1 MAVTENKRSVSL
13 AQPSAHTQPAN
24 PSPAKHRSPKP
35 RSPKPQAKRTTLP
48 ASLRPVITKRGRTTI
63 RRYEGGRS
71 FHRFEEAKGKA
82 IDYIEF
88 FTSDGYHN
96 IDIAFDDKTAV
107 HFVIEPS
114 FTLDT
119 EYADWKTG
127 NWRLLKR
134 WPLIPS
140 ASGIRRK

>member
-1 MAVTENKRSVSL
+1 MAVIESKRS
-13 AQPSAHTQPAN
+13 SAHTQPTT
-24 PSPAKHRSPKP
+24 PSPAKHRSPK
-35 RSPKPQAKRTTLP
+35 RQAKRETLP
-48 ASLRPVITKRGRTTI
+48 ASLRPTIIKRGKTTI
-63 RRYEGGRS
+63 RRYEGRS

-88 FTSDGYHN
+88 FTSDGFHN

-107 HFVIEPS
+107 HFLIEPG

-127 NWRLLKR
+127 NWRPLKQ

>member
-1 MAVTENKRSVSL
+1 MAVIESKRS
-13 AQPSAHTQPAN
+13 SAHTQPATT
-24 PSPAKHRSPKP
+24 
-35 RSPKPQAKRTTLP
+35 RTTNPKIRKTARHLP
-48 ASLRPVITKRGRTTI
+48 ASLTPIVTRRGKTTI
-63 RRYEGGRS
+63 RRFPGRS

-88 FTSDGYHN
+88 FTSDGFHN

-127 NWRLLKR
+127 NWRLIKQ

-140 ASGIRRK
+140 ASGTRRK

>member
-1 MAVTENKRSVSL
+1 MAVIESKRSL
-13 AQPSAHTQPAN
+13 PATQPTST
-24 PSPAKHRSPKP
+24 PKHRSPTRK
-35 RSPKPQAKRTTLP
+35 KRERLP
-48 ASLRPVITKRGRTTI
+48 ASLQSTVTRRGKTTI
-63 RRYEGGRS
+63 RRFPGRS

-88 FTSDGYHN
+88 FTSDGFHN

-114 FTLDT
+114 FTLET

-127 NWRLLKR
+127 NWRPLKR

-140 ASGIRRK
+140 ASGRRK

>member
-1 MAVTENKRSVSL
+1 MAVIESKRSSL
-13 AQPSAHTQPAN
+13 RTQPATT
-24 PSPAKHRSPKP
+24 SPTKHRSPKGG
-35 RSPKPQAKRTTLP
+35 RLP
-48 ASLRPVITKRGRTTI
+48 ASLRPKITRRGRTTI

-71 FHRFEEAKGKA
+71 FHRFEETKGKA

-88 FTSDGYHN
+88 YTSDGFHN

-107 HFVIEPS
+107 HFVIEPR

-127 NWRLLKR
+127 NLRPLKR
-134 WPLIPS
+134 WPLIHS
-140 ASGIRRK
+140 AS

>member
-13 AQPSAHTQPAN
+13 AQPSAHTPAN
-24 PSPAKHRSPKP
+24 PSPAKHRSPKRP
-35 RSPKPQAKRTTLP
+35 AKRETLP
-48 ASLRPVITKRGRTTI
+48 ASLRPTIIKRGKTTI
-63 RRYEGGRS
+63 RRYEGRS

-88 FTSDGYHN
+88 FTSDGFHN

-107 HFVIEPS
+107 HFVIEPG

-127 NWRLLKR
+127 NWRPIKQ
-134 WPLIPS
+134 WPPIPS

>member
-1 MAVTENKRSVSL
+1 MAVIESKRS
-13 AQPSAHTQPAN
+13 SARTQPAN
-24 PSPAKHRSPKP
+24 PSPVKHRSPKP
-35 RSPKPQAKRTTLP
+35 GRLP

-88 FTSDGYHN
+88 FTSDGFHN
-96 IDIAFDDKTAV
+96 IDIAFDDKTAM
-107 HFVIEPS
+107 HFLIEPS

-127 NWRLLKR
+127 NWRPLKQ